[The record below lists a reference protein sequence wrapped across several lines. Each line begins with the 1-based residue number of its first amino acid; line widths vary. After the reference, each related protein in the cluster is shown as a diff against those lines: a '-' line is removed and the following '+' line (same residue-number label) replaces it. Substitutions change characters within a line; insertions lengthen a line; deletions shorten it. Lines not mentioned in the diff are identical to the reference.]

1 MTTINNTTT
10 ATTVATDKPFRIIIA
25 GGRDFN
31 NYKML
36 VDFCD
41 NLLLEV
47 VVTMGKDIKVVCG
60 MADGADTLG
69 KKYADANK
77 FEVAEYPAE
86 WKKYGKSAGY
96 RRNEQMAA
104 NADAL
109 IAFWDGISK
118 GTGHMIDIAK
128 SKGLPVRVCRYI
140 NGRIEK
146 PAPQPVEEKHING
159 RLIRTYKSVH
169 FGHANVEIL
178 PQGWSNVGIVAKIF
192 RDLESKYDLDD
203 KAHWSSD
210 IEPACECLVY
220 KFKDTY
226 SLNSDNV
233 NKFMSWF
240 TKQYD
245 KVVKSK

>member
-1 MTTINNTTT
+1 MEKTTNNTT
-10 ATTVATDKPFRIIIA
+10 ATTVATDKPYRVIIA

-36 VDFCD
+36 ADFCD
-41 NLLLEV
+41 NMLIEII
-47 VVTMGKDIKVVCG
+47 VTMGRDIQVVCG
-60 MADGADTLG
+60 MASGADTLG
-69 KKYADANK
+69 KKYAEDNK
-77 FEVAEYPAE
+77 FWVAEYPAE

-109 IAFWDGISK
+109 IAFWDGTSK

-128 SKGLPVRVCRYI
+128 SKGLPTRVCRYT
-140 NGRIEK
+140 NAKVEK
-146 PAPQPVEEKHING
+146 PAPEPIEEKYVNG
-159 RLIRTYKSVH
+159 RMIRSYKSVYFR

-178 PQGWSNVGIVAKIF
+178 PSGWTNCGIVAKIF
-192 RDLESKYDLDD
+192 RELDD
-203 KAHWSSD
+203 RSYWTSD

-226 SLNSDNV
+226 SLNTDNV
-233 NKFMSWF
+233 NKFMAWF
-240 TKQYD
+240 TRQYD